1 MSINW
6 KDFSLR
12 SLVSIV
18 GITFL
23 SIGAALSETMN
34 MGVDPFTA
42 LNRGASALLGFSLG
56 NYQLVVNLVI
66 LAIVF
71 FMKRSLIGWG
81 TIYNMVL
88 VGYQIEFFGKLFGN
102 FFAVESLSLPVRL
115 LITVVAIAIFAIGVA
130 MYMDTELGVS
140 PYDAITPLITD
151 RTGWTYTPVRV
162 AQDLLVV
169 AGAYFLGGPVGIST
183 VITGF
188 FAGPLISFFSKIIS
202 QPIMNKVEET
212 A

>member
-23 SIGAALSETMN
+23 SIGAALSETIN

-71 FMKRSLIGWG
+71 L
-81 TIYNMVL
+81 
-88 VGYQIEFFGKLFGN
+88 
-102 FFAVESLSLPVRL
+102 
-115 LITVVAIAIFAIGVA
+115 
-130 MYMDTELGVS
+130 
-140 PYDAITPLITD
+140 
-151 RTGWTYTPVRV
+151 
-162 AQDLLVV
+162 
-169 AGAYFLGGPVGIST
+169 
-183 VITGF
+183 
-188 FAGPLISFFSKIIS
+188 
-202 QPIMNKVEET
+202 
-212 A
+212 